1 MLRLSDVITYA
12 LEQTSHWL
20 RSPAHELCTSPARAG
35 HTRHHLLQ
43 PAEAL
48 VEFLKGLVSFPR

>member
-20 RSPAHELCTSPARAG
+20 RAPAHELCTSPARS
-35 HTRHHLLQ
+35 RHARGHLLQ
-43 PAEAL
+43 PTEAL
-48 VEFLKGLVSFPR
+48 VKLLEGLIAFLG